1 MRRSGRLTAW
11 KAEQGDPEQGA
22 PKVKFYSSEDI
33 ENLAAQG
40 QKELILDGTIALT
53 DLARDVA
60 RQLGITLTD
69 RSTAVATS
77 RPSTSSGE
85 SRAAAPNRPPAAAGE
100 SPAASSRPA
109 ASGESR
115 TPTAQLP
122 AKPKGCQHGP
132 LTSNPPAQMATSG
145 GSAPI
150 VDRLVVMVKQI
161 AKRPGN

>member
-1 MRRSGRLTAW
+1 M
-11 KAEQGDPEQGA
+11 
-22 PKVKFYSSEDI
+22 KFYSSEDI

-69 RSTAVATS
+69 RSTAATS
-77 RPSTSSGE
+77 RPPAASGE
-85 SRAAAPNRPPAAAGE
+85 SRAPASNRPSASSGE
-100 SPAASSRPA
+100 SPAAPSRPA

-115 TPTAQLP
+115 PPTAQLP
-122 AKPKGCQHGP
+122 AKPKGCQHAP
-132 LTSNPPAQMATSG
+132 LTSNPPAQTVTSG

-150 VDRLVVMVKQI
+150 VDRLVGMVKQI